1 MEKVLIQLIQ
11 AQGVWAVLFVFML
24 LYTIRKNDRLDE
36 IQERR
41 EEKYQRL
48 LLELTEKLSVLNTL
62 SDRLH
67 GKLKN

>member
-67 GKLKN
+67 GKMKN